1 MTPELIAIL
10 SVGVA
15 GFLLMLTLF
24 TRLERRIDR
33 LETRMEDRMDRME
46 TRLQAL
52 EQGQAEL
59 KGLGDRIDRIEA
71 RMDDR
76 MDRIETRLQALE
88 QGQAEL
94 KGSLDVIRDALF
106 QRNAS

>member
-24 TRLERRIDR
+24 ARLERRIDR
-33 LETRMEDRMDRME
+33 LEDRLDRME
-46 TRLQAL
+46 TRMQAL

-59 KGLGDRIDRIEA
+59 KGIV
-71 RMDDR
+71 
-76 MDRIETRLQALE
+76 
-88 QGQAEL
+88 
-94 KGSLDVIRDALF
+94 DVIRDDLF
-106 QRNAS
+106 QRNVS